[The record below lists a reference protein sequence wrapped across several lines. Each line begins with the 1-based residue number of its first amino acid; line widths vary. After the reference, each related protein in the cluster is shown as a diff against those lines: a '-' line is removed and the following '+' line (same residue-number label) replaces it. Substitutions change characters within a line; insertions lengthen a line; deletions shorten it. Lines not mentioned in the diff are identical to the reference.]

1 MLSRNTVTVIEVCA
15 GLWEALQAAPPERLP
30 VLGRFRRALNLAWHD
45 DVLALVTPDLGA
57 GPFHL
62 VIAGWPPEAASYRVE
77 AVSATQL
84 VLDAFVLDFTHAR
97 RWFPRPDWAQ
107 FSPQPRHW
115 AALLEAGSHHPLPA
129 YLLAPLADLKQALR
143 ALDDSALAEA
153 ARALAGLG
161 PGLTPAGDDVLAGAM
176 LRLHS
181 LGHAD
186 LTQPIYSAAAQRT
199 TRLSRAFLAAARD
212 GLVNAAWMELLQA
225 LAAGTP
231 SALERALR
239 RVLAFGATSG
249 ADMLHGFLAA

>member
-1 MLSRNTVTVIEVCA
+1 MLSRHTVTVIEVCA
-15 GLWEALQAAPPERLP
+15 GLWETLRAAPPERLS

-45 DVLALVTPDLGA
+45 DVLAFVTPDLGA

-62 VIAGWPPEAASYRVE
+62 VVAGWPPEAAGYRVE

-84 VLDAFVLDFTHAR
+84 ILDAFVLDFTHAR
-97 RWFPRPDWAQ
+97 RWSPRPDWANL
-107 FSPQPRHW
+107 SPDPRHW
-115 AALLEAGSHHPLPA
+115 AALQRAISQHPLSAHLTRPYEA
-129 YLLAPLADLKQALR
+129 LRQALR
-143 ALDDSALAEA
+143 ALDGAALAEA
-153 ARALAGLG
+153 AMELAGLG

-181 LGHAD
+181 LGHAE
-186 LTQPIYSAAAQRT
+186 LTQALYTVAAQRT

-231 SALERALR
+231 SALDEALR